1 MADDDT
7 PGSFASPACF
17 LHEVDPAYSGLP
29 GPLDLQAWTDV
40 DRWRTAERERLIAAR
55 LKVPAETR
63 AGWAEAIAAGV
74 LAEIGDVEGRVI
86 SAYWPFRGEPDLR
99 PFLEEVARRGGRT
112 ALPVVVEKGR
122 PLAFHLWQA
131 GEALARG
138 VWNIPVPAE
147 QRPCMPDVVIAPVVG
162 FDPACY
168 RLGYGGGFFDR
179 TLASLSARPRVIG
192 VGYGAARVLTI
203 YPQVHDIPMDLI
215 VTEAGTVRP
224 QPDVS
229 TVRALT

>member
-40 DRWRTAERERLIAAR
+40 NRWRKAERERLIAAR
-55 LKVPAETR
+55 LDVPAETR
-63 AGWAEAIAAGV
+63 AGWTEAIAAGV
-74 LAEIGDVEGRVI
+74 LAEIGDVEGRIV

-99 PFLEEVARRGGRT
+99 PFLEEVTRRGGRT

-122 PLAFHLWQA
+122 PLAFHLWRA
-131 GEALARG
+131 GEVLSRG
-138 VWNIPVPAE
+138 VWNIPIPAE
-147 QRPCMPDVVIAPVVG
+147 QRPCTPDVVIAPVVG

-179 TLASLSARPRVIG
+179 TLASFPARPRVIG
-192 VGYGAARVLTI
+192 VGYGAARVPTI
-203 YPQVHDIPMDLI
+203 YPQVHDIPMDVI

-224 QPDVS
+224 QADVS